1 LSSAGRLV
9 SSPARELRMGSS
21 RSIVAPV
28 VRLTSPSSVPVVQTS
43 SCCPIAESLDA
54 VIDHRRSMLRF
65 LSPACRRSPDQASRN
80 RTSRA
85 FVCRVV
91 CLMWNACPKLT
102 GRCTSCSCQE
112 STEGSGRLKVAP
124 PSHLFVGVCTQIQIT
139 PPSDTIFSHQRA
151 SDEYRITAESLII
164 HAPLFST
171 RRPQMRVDCPMRTD
185 LWCDAVRSLRKG
197 SMTTHGCSA
206 ALLLG
211 SVRTHGTDST
221 SSSITLSWQ
230 LLFLLVLHI
239 SSAFLDVSC
248 LLDADGSLM

>member
-1 LSSAGRLV
+1 MPGAGWFA

-91 CLMWNACPKLT
+91 CLMWNACPKPAR
-102 GRCTSCSCQE
+102 RCS
-112 STEGSGRLKVAP
+112 
-124 PSHLFVGVCTQIQIT
+124 FV
-139 PPSDTIFSHQRA
+139 PA
-151 SDEYRITAESLII
+151 
-164 HAPLFST
+164 
-171 RRPQMRVDCPMRTD
+171 
-185 LWCDAVRSLRKG
+185 RSLQRG
-197 SMTTHGCSA
+197 AVDSRLLRRVISSSA
-206 ALLLG
+206 SVPKYRSLLLPIQ
-211 SVRTHGTDST
+211 
-221 SSSITLSWQ
+221 SS
-230 LLFLLVLHI
+230 HI
-239 SSAFLDVSC
+239 NEHPTNTE
-248 LLDADGSLM
+248 